1 MKRIVTI
8 YAASDTVR
16 DGLRR
21 TLADTSDLEVE
32 ACLSEVSSDPAR
44 LDRADLLVLC
54 RDLSPVQRLRVL
66 GRAWRQMARP
76 RILFLDVE
84 ECGGLFTPEDGERA
98 LEAMRTLLDTSDR
111 TAKLRFRPCAPEDA

>member
-8 YAASDTVR
+8 YAASDSVR
-16 DGLRR
+16 GGLFRA
-21 TLADTSDLEVE
+21 LADTRDLEVE
-32 ACLSEVSSDPAR
+32 ACLSEVSSNPAR

-66 GRAWRQMARP
+66 GRAWRQMAQP

-84 ECGGLFTPEDGERA
+84 ECDGFFTPEDGERA
-98 LEAMRTLLDTSDR
+98 LEAIRELLETNDR
-111 TAKLRFRPCAPEDA
+111 TARLRFRPCAPEGG